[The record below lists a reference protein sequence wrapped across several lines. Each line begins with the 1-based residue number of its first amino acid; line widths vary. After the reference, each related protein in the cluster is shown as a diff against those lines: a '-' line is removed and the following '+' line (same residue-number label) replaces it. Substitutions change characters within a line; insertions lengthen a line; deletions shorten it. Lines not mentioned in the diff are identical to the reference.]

1 MKIRS
6 ITDVITNSSTEVFA
20 YVDKHTIEKI
30 KELFNLI
37 VSLTSGKGC
46 FDDYFEISLAP
57 NEYAEDYWDEEEKPW
72 EDLSEEEKLDFCL
85 NYEEGPQ
92 YVMPTVRIK
101 PKHQDTPK
109 ELLTY
114 LEKLGG
120 LGLNVVDA
128 YYG

>member
-46 FDDYFEISLAP
+46 FDDYFEISLAL
-57 NEYAEDYWDEEEKPW
+57 NKHAEEFWEGEKPW
-72 EDLSEEEKLDFCL
+72 EDLSEEEKLDFCF
-85 NYEEGPQ
+85 NYEEEPY
-92 YVMPTVRIK
+92 YVMPTVRIE

-109 ELLTY
+109 ELLRY
-114 LEKLGG
+114 LEELGG
-120 LGLNVVDA
+120 LGLNDLDT

>member
-20 YVDKHTIEKI
+20 YVDKGTIEKI

-46 FDDYFEISLAP
+46 FDDYFEISLVP
-57 NEYAEDYWDEEEKPW
+57 NEYAGDYWDEEKPW

-85 NYEEGPQ
+85 TYDDPH
-92 YVMPTVRIK
+92 VMPTVKIE

-109 ELLTY
+109 ELLKY
-114 LEKLGG
+114 LEDLGD
-120 LGLNVVDA
+120 LGLNYVDA
-128 YYG
+128 YCD

>member
-20 YVDKHTIEKI
+20 YVDKGTIEKI

-46 FDDYFEISLAP
+46 FDDYFEIYLVP
-57 NEYAEDYWDEEEKPW
+57 DECAEDYWDGEKPW
-72 EDLSEEEKLDFCL
+72 EDLNEEEKLDFCL
-85 NYEEGPQ
+85 NYENPQ
-92 YVMPTVRIK
+92 YLIPTVKIE

-109 ELLTY
+109 ELLRY
-114 LEKLGG
+114 LEDLGD
-120 LGLNVVDA
+120 LGLNDVDA
-128 YYG
+128 YYD

>member
-20 YVDKHTIEKI
+20 YVNEGTIKKI

-46 FDDYFEISLAP
+46 FDDYFEISLVP
-57 NEYAEDYWDEEEKPW
+57 NEYAEDYWDGEKPW

-85 NYEEGPQ
+85 DYDESP
-92 YVMPTVRIK
+92 YVMPTIK
-101 PKHQDTPK
+101 IEPKHQDTPK
-109 ELLTY
+109 ELLKY
-114 LEKLGG
+114 LEDLGD
-120 LGLNVVDA
+120 LGLNYVDA
-128 YYG
+128 YCD

>member
-20 YVDKHTIEKI
+20 YVDKGTIERI

-46 FDDYFEISLAP
+46 FDDYFEISLTP
-57 NEYAEDYWDEEEKPW
+57 SQYAEDYWDGEKPW
-72 EDLSEEEKLDFCL
+72 EDLSEEEKLNFCF
-85 NYEEGPQ
+85 NHEEPQ
-92 YVMPTVRIK
+92 NVMPTIRIE
-101 PKHQDTPK
+101 PKHQDIPK
-109 ELLTY
+109 ELLRY

-120 LGLNVVDA
+120 LGLNDLDA